1 MSLKKKVFIN
11 LSYIFMTIIGLII
24 YDEIHG
30 KFLMEFSLNYTNI
43 SAFLYCTMLAAIP
56 FGFFQLSQLHIKKI
70 SY

>member
-1 MSLKKKVFIN
+1 
-11 LSYIFMTIIGLII
+11 MTIIGLII